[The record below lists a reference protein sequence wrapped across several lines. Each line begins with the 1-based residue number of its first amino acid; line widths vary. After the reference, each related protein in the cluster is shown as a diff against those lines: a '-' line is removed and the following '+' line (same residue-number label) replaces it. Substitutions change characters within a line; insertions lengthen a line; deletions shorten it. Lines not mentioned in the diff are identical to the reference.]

1 MIERPGSV
9 VQGPWAP
16 SDFIRGPWQ
25 EGQVTIYQGDLWS
38 CHLPRG
44 PGEKV
49 YVLNP
54 TNPNLA
60 HDSGAA
66 RALRDRF
73 PTLTDRFTQDQ
84 RLNNRLPFHTPSAH
98 LQTNKEH
105 GLVGIVH
112 CCYLPRQ
119 GHQTV
124 KDQQV
129 VLEEVMNLGIQ
140 TVLDMGEPPPIRI
153 FLPVFGGD
161 GFQYETHAFTLAF
174 HRLIWANPTIR
185 FTLVTHSVEEY
196 EELTEQLTDRVT
208 LDQPR
213 NKGTPQAKL
222 IYGPQRR
229 EPTRPGAP
237 PAQGTQVF
245 DQYRPPAYNYG
256 GSELVGPHHP
266 AFWVNPEQDH
276 APVQY
281 PTPMDMA
288 TPDLNPAPILVRPIP
303 VRGLTDP
310 NRGRDPMHSQVQK
323 AHDLYPVP
331 DYRYL
336 EPRRQQREESHTL
349 PSHKHP
355 EGSHRSLKAQKE
367 EPPTRNQ
374 KTTKEQSKSTSKQRP
389 QPPFLEE
396 GQRKLTIPYI
406 LILIKLIIN

>member
-1 MIERPGSV
+1 
-9 VQGPWAP
+9 
-16 SDFIRGPWQ
+16 
-25 EGQVTIYQGDLWS
+25 
-38 CHLPRG
+38 
-44 PGEKV
+44 
-49 YVLNP
+49 
-54 TNPNLA
+54 
-60 HDSGAA
+60 
-66 RALRDRF
+66 
-73 PTLTDRFTQDQ
+73 
-84 RLNNRLPFHTPSAH
+84 
-98 LQTNKEH
+98 
-105 GLVGIVH
+105 
-112 CCYLPRQ
+112 
-119 GHQTV
+119 
-124 KDQQV
+124 V

-153 FLPVFGGD
+153 VLPVFGGG

-174 HRLIWANPTIR
+174 HRLIWENPTIR

-213 NKGTPQAKL
+213 NKGTPQAEL
-222 IYGPQRR
+222 IYRPQRR
-229 EPTRPGAP
+229 EQTKPGAP

-245 DQYRPPAYNYG
+245 DQYRPPAYNHR
-256 GSELVGPHHP
+256 GSELEKPQHS
-266 AFWVNPEQDH
+266 AFWGNPEQDH
-276 APVQY
+276 GPVQY
-281 PTPMDMA
+281 PTLMDIA
-288 TPDLNPAPILVRPIP
+288 TPNLNPAPIIVRPIP
-303 VRGLTDP
+303 VRGLINP
-310 NRGRDPMHSQVQK
+310 NRGRDPMHNQVQR

-331 DYRYL
+331 DYRYP